1 MALPTGYK
9 PLPGSE
15 RPQMAGSSLIG
26 PVEAAERI
34 AFTFLLRRRSGPA
47 LHSFEH
53 WQNTPPAKRSFLSV
67 EEFVRTY
74 GAANEDFEA
83 VIEFI
88 NSRGLRVV
96 ESDAGW
102 GRIVVEGTAAKIKS
116 ALGITLNKY
125 RAPHRF
131 IERSVSKK
139 ERDHAIPEHV
149 HRGFEGPV
157 HLPAELV
164 EIVRAIIGLDD
175 RRLGGPTGTGT
186 NDPAGANSMLP
197 TAVAQRYN
205 FPNTPAAGQ
214 TIGLFAAADEG
225 SAFLPA
231 DVSLFISNLPPGY
244 NTPPNVTPIGLT
256 VGLVTYTNNTALITG
271 GPPPGAAQET
281 TQDIQTSAAIGQG
294 ANINVYLTANS
305 EPGWEAFLYRAMN
318 PKPGENP
325 PTVLSASWVL
335 YLQDDSSVIGNP
347 SVGGSFSNLI
357 SGYLQSA
364 AMMGITALIA
374 IGDWGAANQIDDG
387 HCHVGYP
394 NSDPWFT
401 ACGGTILGTL
411 LEWTWS
417 DANTGT
423 QFDLGIYDATGGGV
437 SATFPVPPYQVS
449 AGVLPISKNDGLSR
463 RGVPDVAGM
472 VAMAGLVIDGG
483 GYSFTGTS
491 CVAPLYAGLI
501 AVINAFLGHSVGFLN
516 PTLYAYGPLICHDIT
531 FGNNDYGPPIPPLP
545 PGTPDGPFYTAGVGW
560 DPCTGWG
567 SINGRRLLAA
577 LAPAPI
583 IETAIAGGPFA
594 DTCVGKFTDEI
605 LTINNTGF
613 QTLLISNIVISP
625 STDFTAPAVTSYPLA
640 VGPGASMDVMI
651 RFNPSSPGSKSATVE
666 IFSNDL
672 LGPHTITVTGAGGSP
687 RLVSMIADNG
697 NFGNVCVGS
706 FRDEP
711 LILSNSGTCTLTI
724 TGITSSSGDFLAP
737 NVSVYPVA
745 IGPGASLAAPIRFE
759 PISLGATPPA
769 TIRIT
774 SNDPAGPKTINVTG
788 NAPSGTIAVT
798 GSTCFGGVKACCCEE
813 RTISICN
820 VGDCKLRVSSVAF
833 KRKSRHW
840 KLINSPFPAT
850 LHPGSCLSVVIR
862 YKATEKCPRACE
874 LVITSDDPITPV
886 KTLDLMAYTI
896 WSDCGCRQCCDD
908 CKKGCCEKSH
918 PLRCCEERCN
928 DCCDED
934 GDES

>member
-139 ERDHAIPEHV
+139 ERDQGIPEHV

-164 EIVRAIIGLDD
+164 EVVRAIIGLDD

-271 GPPPGAAQET
+271 GSPPGAAQET

-918 PLRCCEERCN
+918 SLRCCEERCN